1 MKEKVLDLAAAAGLV
16 PRGGSVVLGGVAL
29 RRQPL
34 ALIRE
39 IIRQRITGLEVIAF
53 TSGVAVDC
61 LVGAGCVRKVQSAY
75 VGLRSFGLAPNFC
88 RAVERRQIE
97 CEDASETTL
106 IARFRAASLGVPFLP
121 SRALLGTDV
130 ARRSA
135 NVREITCPFTGQ
147 RLQALAAIQGDV
159 TLLHGFAADA
169 YGNVVRP
176 QRRNTEIDILI
187 AKAARTLVVTVEKLI
202 SHQEVMRHSDAVV
215 IPHNWV
221 TAVVEV
227 PFGAHPLECE
237 GHYVPDE
244 AHLRLYV
251 EAARTEEGF
260 HKYLDTY
267 VYAAGGHRG
276 YLEAIDLPRTLL
288 STTSTGWLP

>member
-1 MKEKVLDLAAAAGLV
+1 VKEKVFDLTAAAGLV
-16 PRGGSVVLGGVAL
+16 ASGSSVVLGGVAL

-34 ALIRE
+34 ALVRE

-61 LVGAGCVRKVQSAY
+61 LVGAGCVRKVQAAY

-88 RAVERRQIE
+88 RAVEQRAIE

-121 SRALLGTDV
+121 SRALLGTDI
-130 ARRSA
+130 ARRSR
-135 NVREITCPFTGQ
+135 NVRDIVCPFTGQ
-147 RLQALAAIQGDV
+147 RLQALAAIGADV

-169 YGNVVRP
+169 FGNVVRP
-176 QRRNTEIDILI
+176 QRRNTEIDVLI
-187 AKAARTLVVTVEKLI
+187 AKAARKLVVTVEKLI
-202 SHQEVMRHSDAVV
+202 SHREVLRHSDAVV

-221 TAVVEV
+221 AAVVEA

-237 GHYVPDE
+237 GHYVLDE
-244 AHLRLYV
+244 AHLRLYA
-251 EAARTEEGF
+251 EAARSEEGF
-260 HKYLDTY
+260 RKYLDTY
-267 VYAAGGHRG
+267 VYVAGGHRG
-276 YLEAIDLPRTLL
+276 YLDAIDLPATLL
-288 STTSTGWLP
+288 STASTGWLP

>member
-1 MKEKVLDLAAAAGLV
+1 MAAAAGLV
-16 PRGGSVVLGGVAL
+16 KPGGSVVLGGVAV

-39 IIRQRITGLEVIAF
+39 VIRQRITGLEVTAF

-61 LVGAGCVRKVQSAY
+61 LVGAGCVRRVQSAY
-75 VGLRSFGLAPNFC
+75 VGLRNFGLAPNFC
-88 RAVERRQIE
+88 RAVERREIE

-130 ARRSA
+130 ARRSPH
-135 NVREITCPFTGQ
+135 VREVTCPFSGQ
-147 RLQALAAIQGDV
+147 RLQALAAIEADV

-169 YGNVVRP
+169 CGNVVRP
-176 QRRNTEIDILI
+176 QRRNTEIDVLI
-187 AKAARTLVVTVEKLI
+187 AKSARKLVVTVEKLI
-202 SHQEVMRHSDAVV
+202 SHREVLRHSDAVI

-221 TAVVEV
+221 AAVVEA

-237 GHYVPDE
+237 GHYVADE

-251 EAARTEEGF
+251 EAARTQEGF
-260 HKYLDTY
+260 RKYLETY

-276 YLEAIDLPRTLL
+276 YLEAINLPTTLL
-288 STTSTGWLP
+288 STGSMGWLP